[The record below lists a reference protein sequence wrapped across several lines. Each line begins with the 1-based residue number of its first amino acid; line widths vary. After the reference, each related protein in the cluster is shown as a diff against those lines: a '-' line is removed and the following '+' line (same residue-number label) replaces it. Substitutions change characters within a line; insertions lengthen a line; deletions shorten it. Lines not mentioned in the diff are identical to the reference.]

1 MSGLYWSL
9 TFLDLC
15 NSMDKL
21 NKEEIVEFLK
31 KNQHESG
38 GFGPCDGHDPHILY
52 TLSAL
57 QIILIYDVTNEINK
71 EKLIEFIC
79 GLQQKDG
86 SFAGDAWGIFKSFN
100 LGNSSSVFIFL
111 ILTGEVDTR
120 FSFCAVAAL
129 SLLVSQTLIFVSL
142 F

>member
-1 MSGLYWSL
+1 MRMSGLYWSL

-15 NSMDKL
+15 NSMDRL

-38 GFGPCDGHDPHILY
+38 GFGPCDGHDPHLLY

-57 QIILIYDVTNEINK
+57 QIILIYDVVHEINK

-79 GLQQKDG
+79 GLQQDDG
-86 SFAGDAWGIFKSFN
+86 SFAGDSWGNVESFN
-100 LGNSSSVFIFL
+100 PGNSSYL
-111 ILTGEVDTR
+111 IL
-120 FSFCAVAAL
+120 
-129 SLLVSQTLIFVSL
+129 IL
-142 F
+142 FNL